1 MGLNDFIQKLVSTPH
16 ICQHV
21 EVNNFLKIDEN
32 QNEETEKDSPMCLSS
47 RSSLAED
54 TQIKPCD
61 FDYLKIIGKGSFGKV
76 GQVSVFSPF
85 TDQVELM
92 ECGTSKFINAAVNVG
107 IRYYCYYQPNVT

>member
-1 MGLNDFIQKLVSTPH
+1 MFR
-16 ICQHV
+16 
-21 EVNNFLKIDEN
+21 F
-32 QNEETEKDSPMCLSS
+32 
-47 RSSLAED
+47 R
-54 TQIKPCD
+54 IKPCD

-92 ECGTSKFINAAVNVG
+92 ECGTSKFIIAAVNVG